1 MQLHQLA
8 LVAEKLEPV
17 VATLCERLG
26 IEVAFNDPGVAIF
39 GLENAVMPVG
49 ETFLEVV
56 SPTQVGTTAG
66 RYLDRRGGD
75 GGYMV
80 ILPVDDLAPC
90 RARAEAADVR
100 IAWEGGI
107 EATPDSPA
115 AWQGIHLHPGDTGGA
130 ILSFDR
136 PDPPES
142 WIAAGLHW
150 RDHIRTNVVQ
160 GLRAAELQSDHPDAL
175 ATRWSEILG
184 RPIAGNEIALDR
196 GFLRFVRATDGRPEG
211 LSAIEIAASDPARVG
226 EAFEAGGVHFRL
238 V

>member
-1 MQLHQLA
+1 MRLQQLA

-26 IEVAFNDPGVAIF
+26 IEVAYNDPGVAIF

-56 SPTQVGTTAG
+56 SPAKVGTTAG

-80 ILPVDDLAPC
+80 ILTVDDLAPC
-90 RARAEAADVR
+90 RARAEAANVR

-107 EATPDSPA
+107 EATPESPA
-115 AWQGIHLHPGDTGGA
+115 SWQGIHLHPGDTGGA

-150 RDHIRTNVVQ
+150 RDHVRTDVVKE
-160 GLRAAELQSDHPDAL
+160 LRVAELQSDDPGAL
-175 ATRWSEILG
+175 ARRWSALVG
-184 RPIAGNEIALDR
+184 RPVEGNEIALDR
-196 GFLRFVRATDGRPEG
+196 GRLRFVPATDGRPEG
-211 LSAIEIAASDPARVG
+211 LGAIEIAASDPAHAGV
-226 EAFEAGGVHFRL
+226 AFEAGGVRLRL